1 MSNKQFNY
9 WGKAWMKWAVLA
21 GGLLTLFSLYEKIR
35 DYQIVVESE
44 IYSNEM
50 LIRYMAQQ
58 KFSCLTTLI
67 CTLVFFG
74 VFLIGSFARSR
85 RSAKR
90 AEALLLMS
98 MAVIIAAGIVIW
110 GPFLTTVMLVE
121 WIVIAILSMGIGLY
135 SFMKHGKQ

>member
-9 WGKAWMKWAVLA
+9 WGKAWQKWVVLA
-21 GGLLTLFSLYEKIR
+21 GGLLTLFGLYEKIR
-35 DYQIVVESE
+35 DYQIVVESD
-44 IYSNEM
+44 ICSHEM
-50 LIRYMAQQ
+50 LVQYMAQQ

-67 CTLVFFG
+67 CTLIFFG

-85 RSAKR
+85 KSAKL

-110 GPFLTTVMLVE
+110 GQFLTTVLLAE
-121 WIVIAILSMGIGLY
+121 WIVLSLLSMGIGLY
-135 SFMKHGKQ
+135 SFMKHIKQ